1 MVKCVII
8 NPHGRVF
15 RGACFKRPR
24 ELWGGVPV
32 TDLHFSPGEHYL
44 TKRDVIML
52 KQIQAE
58 RLPEFFSDFSLKS
71 VDCRG
76 SQVV

>member
-15 RGACFKRPR
+15 RGACFKRPL
-24 ELWGGVPV
+24 ELRGGVPV

-44 TKRDVIML
+44 KKRDVIML
-52 KQIQAE
+52 
-58 RLPEFFSDFSLKS
+58 
-71 VDCRG
+71 
-76 SQVV
+76 